1 MTKTPGVCVST
12 LTSASRKDAGGLLHN
27 EAILSNDAL
36 RLVQVPD
43 SPGDRE
49 GTARTAGQ
57 LGGPSMSSS
66 AMDGTIAMAFSRF

>member
-49 GTARTAGQ
+49 GTPGQ
-57 LGGPSMSSS
+57 LGNLAGPK
-66 AMDGTIAMAFSRF
+66 